1 MHDTSGARASEL
13 KAAACDPHK
22 RNSSVLPVRMLNSRM
37 PAVLSFDQAVTIPV
51 VWVTAH
57 CCFMQA
63 QLQSMQEVLVHGA
76 SGGVGLVSVEWV
88 LRARATAHAT
98 AGGIAKHALLRT
110 YDVVHL
116 SSSRNAAASTK
127 LLSCLLRRRRLHSL
141 VSALSNDFIS
151 LSLAMLAPQGVFAE
165 IGKNSIWSHGR
176 SLAARPFVDYV
187 AIAVDDGCRNC
198 PGWNLDPWWFNR
210 ELLQLS
216 ARVRAR
222 EVQPLL
228 LEGFAF
234 EARALQA
241 ALTLLKRG
249 ANLGKV
255 VVRVGKREPTAE
267 KHSAPSL
274 ESQSLCSRGQ
284 ERGTN
289 LGILVRLGIDAERA
303 VAVLELHDPQ
313 RFNTMVRLLDGC
325 PLRTR
330 SSSLRQPIPVLL
342 AELGA
347 RRRYAPCCGGSAP
360 TWRDPSPDA
369 AGRWERLL
377 RWR

>member
-1 MHDTSGARASEL
+1 M
-13 KAAACDPHK
+13 
-22 RNSSVLPVRMLNSRM
+22 NSRM
-37 PAVLSFDQAVTIPV
+37 PAVLAFDQAVTIPV

-63 QLQSMQEVLVHGA
+63 QLQSMQEVLVHAA

-98 AGGIAKHALLRT
+98 AGGIAKHALLRS

-116 SSSRNAAASTK
+116 SSSRNAAASAK
-127 LLSCLLRRRRLHSL
+127 LLSCLLRRRRWHSL
-141 VSALSNDFIS
+141 VTALSNDFIS

-222 EVQPLL
+222 EVQPFL

-234 EARALQA
+234 EERALQA
-241 ALTLLKRG
+241 ALKLLQRG

-267 KHSAPSL
+267 EHRAPSQEIQSVQL
-274 ESQSLCSRGQ
+274 ETQSLCSRGQ

-289 LGILVRLGIDAERA
+289 LGTLVRLGIDAEGA
-303 VAVLELHDPQ
+303 VSVLELHDPQ

-325 PLRTR
+325 PLRTQ
-330 SSSLRQPIPVLL
+330 SFSLRHPIPVLL

-347 RRRYAPCCGGSAP
+347 RRRYAPRCGGSAP

-377 RWR
+377 RWRQPLRPEWPNVARCVFSALA